1 MIDNGPTAFLLASP
15 DPALLSAI
23 EPVLL
28 ASGAKVEIALTA
40 EAAMAAI
47 TAPNPPTLA
56 LLDVNLYAPA
66 SVNAPGMEIGQFLA
80 SVRADGVSACLPIV
94 LIADTVTQEW
104 NDRLA
109 DGVIDDILPRTA
121 DPLYCRLRLDVVLR
135 NIQKT
140 SELEALRESAML
152 NAQMDRLTGLYNRET
167 LLAILFRETDRVQRM
182 KSSLCMILF
191 DIDDFG
197 HWNSRLGEQACDDLL
212 RQVAG
217 RATHLLRSYD
227 VLGRT
232 GKDEFLMSLPGCTPV
247 NAMLLAE
254 RLRLEVFSQ
263 PYRVAGESIRL
274 SACFGL
280 ATSLGRSPVV
290 VLREAEQALL
300 SAKATGPE
308 TIQYFADS
316 QFPQAAPVIY
326 LSPSTGDELLAW

>member
-1 MIDNGPTAFLLASP
+1 VRAD
-15 DPALLSAI
+15 
-23 EPVLL
+23 
-28 ASGAKVEIALTA
+28 
-40 EAAMAAI
+40 I
-47 TAPNPPTLA
+47 TAP
-56 LLDVNLYAPA
+56 
-66 SVNAPGMEIGQFLA
+66 
-80 SVRADGVSACLPIV
+80 CLPIV
-94 LIADTVTQEW
+94 LIADTVIQEW

-109 DGVIDDILPRTA
+109 EGVIDDIILRSS
-121 DPLYCRLRLDVVLR
+121 DPLYWRLRLDVLLR
-135 NIQKT
+135 NIQNT

-152 NAQMDRLTGLYNRET
+152 NAQLDRLTGLYNRET

-182 KSSLCMILF
+182 NSSLCMILF

-217 RATHLLRSYD
+217 RAARLLRSYD
-227 VLGRT
+227 VLGRA
-232 GKDEFLMSLPGCTPV
+232 GKDEFLMALPGCTPV
-247 NAMLLAE
+247 NALMLAE
-254 RLRLEVFSQ
+254 RLRLEVFST
-263 PYRVAGESIRL
+263 PYHVAGESIRL

-300 SAKATGPE
+300 SAKEAGPE

-316 QFPQAAPVIY
+316 QFPHQAPVTY

>member
-40 EAAMAAI
+40 EAAMDHI

-56 LLDVNLYAPA
+56 LIDVNLCRTT
-66 SVNAPGMEIGQFLA
+66 PGMEIGQFLA
-80 SVRADGVSACLPIV
+80 AVRADGTAACLPIV

-109 DGVIDDILPRTA
+109 EGVLDDILPRSA
-121 DPLYCRLRLDVVLR
+121 DPLYWRLRLDVALC

-152 NAQMDRLTGLYNRET
+152 NAQLDRLTGLYNRET

-217 RATHLLRSYD
+217 RATRLLRSYD
-227 VLGRT
+227 VLGRA
-232 GKDEFLMSLPGCTPV
+232 GKDEFLMALPGCTPV
-247 NAMLLAE
+247 NALMLAE

-300 SAKATGPE
+300 SAKAAGPE